1 MMRAVLIAA
10 AFVVASGVAIAQ
22 DIAGR
27 ASAVQADQISFGVR
41 RISLFGVDA
50 PDLDQD
56 RECLA
61 KGVRYGCGTNAKRAL
76 EILVDLGPAACID
89 SGQKNFIG
97 IPYMTCTV
105 NGQDIG
111 AELVRQGWAVAF
123 LPQSD
128 KYKNLE
134 AEAKAAKRGLWQD
147 GIVFTLPWVWRE
159 RDGKPIL
166 GP

>member
-1 MMRAVLIAA
+1 MRRTA
-10 AFVVASGVAIAQ
+10 VVAGCLLLSAGAVAAQ
-22 DIAGR
+22 DVTGR
-27 ASAVQADQISFGVR
+27 AGAVQADQIQVAGR

-61 KGVRYGCGTNAKRAL
+61 NRVRYGCGSNAKRAL
-76 EILVDLGPAACID
+76 EILVDLGPVSCVDA
-89 SGQKNFIG
+89 GQKNFIG
-97 IPYMTCTV
+97 IAYMTCTV
-105 NGQDIG
+105 NGQDLG

-128 KYKNLE
+128 KYKDLE
-134 AEAKAAKRGLWQD
+134 AEAKAARRGLWQD
-147 GIVFTLPWVWRE
+147 GITFTVPWVWRE
-159 RDGKPIL
+159 MDGKPIL